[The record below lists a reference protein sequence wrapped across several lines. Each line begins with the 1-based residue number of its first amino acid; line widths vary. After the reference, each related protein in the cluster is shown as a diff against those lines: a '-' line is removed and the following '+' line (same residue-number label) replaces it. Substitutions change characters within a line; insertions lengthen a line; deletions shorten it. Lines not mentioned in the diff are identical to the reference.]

1 MSIEC
6 TGLYKSFGPKTALRE
21 VSFQATGAQA
31 IGLLGQNGAGK
42 STLLNILAGII
53 LPDKG
58 EASINGQS
66 MTEASVTTK
75 ESIGYLSE
83 TAPLYDEMTVKE
95 YVRFLIALNRVKK
108 ADRQRHYD
116 NLIDLCNLGD
126 AQNRLCGNLSHG
138 FRQRVALCGALC
150 GKPDVL
156 LLDEPTT
163 GLDPSQLIDFRR
175 LIDTLSQSHI
185 IILSSHTLSLIESLC
200 SRVILLNEGHKVLDR
215 SLKQNNGLRQYLV
228 KLNTI
233 DRVALPILR
242 QLPSVKRV
250 TTLPQEGGKGCWL
263 VESDMGD
270 KFPHELFAALSARH
284 IALLTLTPMRQS
296 LEDVYLAT
304 LQGENNHDHTV

>member
-1 MSIEC
+1 M
-6 TGLYKSFGPKTALRE
+6 GLTKSFGQKTALLD
-21 VSFQATGAQA
+21 VSFQATGAQV

-58 EASINGQS
+58 EALICGQS
-66 MTEASVTTK
+66 IIESPVTAK
-75 ESIGYLSE
+75 ENIGYLSE

-95 YVRFLIALNRVKK
+95 YIFFLIHLNRVKK
-108 ADRQRHYD
+108 SDKQKHYN
-116 NLIDLCNLGD
+116 NLIELCNLGD
-126 AQNRLCGNLSHG
+126 VQGRLCGNLSHG

-150 GKPDVL
+150 GSPDIL

-163 GLDPSQLIDFRR
+163 GLDPSQLIDFRG
-175 LIDTLSQSHI
+175 LIENLSQNHI

-200 SRVILLNEGHKVLDR
+200 SRVILLNQGQKLLNK
-215 SLKQNNGLRQYLV
+215 SLKNNGGLKQYFV

-250 TTLPQEGGKGCWL
+250 SALPPEDGKGCFL
-263 VESDMGD
+263 VESEAGD
-270 KFPHELFAALSARH
+270 RFPHELFSALTARH
-284 IALLTLTPMRQS
+284 ITLLTLTPMRQS

-304 LQGENNHDHTV
+304 LQGENNHDYAV